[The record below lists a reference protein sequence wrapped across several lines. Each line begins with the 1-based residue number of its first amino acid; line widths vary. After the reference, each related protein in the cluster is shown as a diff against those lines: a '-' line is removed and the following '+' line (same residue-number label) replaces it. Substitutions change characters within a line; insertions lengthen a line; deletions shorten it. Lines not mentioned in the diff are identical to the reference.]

1 VARHRLLL
9 FIAIPG
15 VILAMIF
22 WGYQRFSAIPTV
34 EKTMVSSHYPV
45 DNLLLS
51 SASGYAVP
59 SRKASLSSKVTGRLA
74 WLGVREGSRVLKG
87 ELVAR
92 LDGDEYQAAL
102 EQAVANLDLLQSRLA
117 QAEATMDENVVALR
131 RTKEL
136 HRSGFLSN
144 SALDSANTRASIS
157 EAGVKVAQAEIR
169 VAKAALRNA
178 HVMMENTKILAPFD
192 GVIIALNANVG
203 DIVTPFS
210 ASLEA
215 KGAVLTIADPQSL
228 EIRVEIGESQLA
240 RVHTGQPCL
249 IRIDA
254 FPNIRLPSSVSRIVP
269 LVDRAKGTVQLLA
282 GFDAAK
288 LPDILPDMS
297 AKVDFL
303 ERAPSPE
310 DLVPV
315 TVVDQ
320 EALAATASSSAVYR
334 IVNSQL
340 HLTPVKT
347 GRHFGRLVEILDGLR
362 PGDVVVMR
370 PPPRLTDKAA
380 VHIKP

>member
-1 VARHRLLL
+1 ML
-9 FIAIPG
+9 FG
-15 VILAMIF
+15 V
-22 WGYQRFSAIPTV
+22 YQRFSAIPTV

-51 SASGYAVP
+51 SATGYAVP

-74 WLGVREGSRVLKG
+74 WLGVREGSRVRKG

-92 LDGDEYQAAL
+92 LDGEEYQAAV
-102 EQAVANLDLLQSRLA
+102 EQAAANLNLMQSRLA
-117 QAEATMDENVVALR
+117 QAEATLDENIVALR
-131 RTKEL
+131 RTEEL
-136 HRSGFLSN
+136 HRSGFLSE
-144 SALDSANTRASIS
+144 SALDSANTRARIS
-157 EAGVKVAQAEIR
+157 EAGVKAAQAEIR
-169 VAKAALRNA
+169 VAKATLRNA
-178 HVMMENTKILAPFD
+178 QVMLENTKIPAPFD
-192 GVIIALNANVG
+192 GVIVALNASVG
-203 DIVTPFS
+203 DIVTPLS

-215 KGAVLTIADPQSL
+215 KGAVLTIADPQSI

-240 RVHTGQPCL
+240 RVRTGQPCL

-282 GFDAAK
+282 GFDASK

-303 ERAPSPE
+303 EHDPSPE

-320 EALAATASSSAVYR
+320 EALAATASPSAVYR
-334 IVNSQL
+334 IVNSRI
-340 HLTPVKT
+340 HLTPVRT
-347 GRHFGRLVEILDGLR
+347 GRHFGRLVEILDGLHS
-362 PGDVVVMR
+362 GDTVVMR
-370 PPPRLTDKAA
+370 PSPRLTDEAT